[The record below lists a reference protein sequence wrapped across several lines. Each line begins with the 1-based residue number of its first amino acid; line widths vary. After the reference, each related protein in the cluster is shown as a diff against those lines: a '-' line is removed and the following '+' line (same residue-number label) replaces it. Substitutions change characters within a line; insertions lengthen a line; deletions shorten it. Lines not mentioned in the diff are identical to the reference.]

1 MSLPRLSM
9 DHVLTLLDKLEN
21 DDAYRTL
28 FASDAGAALA
38 QIGAPVRAA
47 ICFRVQK
54 LASKQSFR
62 DCRDALI
69 TQLSGEAQFRPHLLD
84 AAATAT
90 LRTVFVAQSATRAA

>member
-1 MSLPRLSM
+1 MSLPQLSM

-21 DDAYRTL
+21 DDGYRAL
-28 FASDAGAALA
+28 FASDAGAALE

-47 ICFRVQK
+47 ICFRVQT

-69 TQLSGEAQFRPHLLD
+69 SQLAGEAQFRPHLLE
-84 AAATAT
+84 AAAGAT
-90 LRTVFVAQSATRAA
+90 LKTIFAVRPDQRAA